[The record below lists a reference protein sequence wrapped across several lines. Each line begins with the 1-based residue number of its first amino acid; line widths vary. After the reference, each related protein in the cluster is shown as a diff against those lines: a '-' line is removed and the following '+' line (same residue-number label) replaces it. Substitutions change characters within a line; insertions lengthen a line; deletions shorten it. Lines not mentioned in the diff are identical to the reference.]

1 MSENTKNTAV
11 LSMVRYHFVFCPRYR
26 RKVFLIDGLED
37 RFRKLVTQICG
48 QNGIGILDMECRADY
63 CHLFVEAPPH
73 LGPAD
78 IMRLIKRQTGPAL
91 KREYLRGKCPQL
103 WTRGYLVTTA
113 ADIPDELV
121 TQFVSSQK
129 TRGG

>member
-1 MSENTKNTAV
+1 MKDQVKNPSV

-26 RKVFLIDGLED
+26 RKVFLIDGLET
-37 RFRKLVTQICG
+37 RFKELVTQICA
-48 QNGIGILDMECRADY
+48 QNGIDILDMECRADY
-63 CHLFVEAPPH
+63 CHLFVSAPPD

-103 WTRGYLVTTA
+103 WTRGYLVSTA
-113 ADIPDELV
+113 ANMPDELV
-121 TQFVSSQK
+121 TRYVSSQK